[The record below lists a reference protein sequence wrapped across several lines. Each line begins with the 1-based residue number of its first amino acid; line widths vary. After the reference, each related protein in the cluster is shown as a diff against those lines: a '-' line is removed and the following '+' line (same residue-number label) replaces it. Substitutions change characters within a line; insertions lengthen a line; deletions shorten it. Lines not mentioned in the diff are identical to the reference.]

1 MDRKIIHIDMDAFYA
16 SVEQRDFPELR
27 GKPVGVG
34 GLSGRGVLTTA
45 SYEARKFGVKSAM
58 PTWMAKQKCPDLIVV
73 RPRFGVYK
81 EVSDQI
87 REIFREYTN
96 LIEPL
101 SLDEAY
107 LDVTE
112 NFKNMQFATDI
123 AREIKVKIFEKTGLT
138 ASAGVSFNKFLAKIA
153 SDFNKPDGLFVITP
167 KRAPQ
172 IIDPLPIER
181 FHGIGKVTAEKMRQL
196 GVHNGADLKEKT
208 LEWLISHF
216 GKPGKYY
223 YEVAHGEDNRPVDAS
238 SVRKSVSVEDTF
250 DKDTADFVEQETQL
264 LILADKV
271 WEWVEKKQ
279 IFGLTITLKVK
290 FHDFSVM
297 NRSKSSATYIKDHDN
312 FKSLALELFKQSF
325 DASRPVRLLGLGLS
339 NLNNTAKPQFE
350 QMELSF
356 EDEGV

>member
-1 MDRKIIHIDMDAFYA
+1 MDAFYA
-16 SVEQRDFPELR
+16 SVEQRDFPELW

-45 SYEARKFGVKSAM
+45 SYEARKFGVRSAM

-73 RPRFGVYK
+73 KPRFGVYK
-81 EVSDQI
+81 EVSEQI
-87 REIFREYTN
+87 REIFREYTPV
-96 LIEPL
+96 IEPL

-112 NFKNMQFATDI
+112 NLRNMPYATDI
-123 AREIKVKIFEKTGLT
+123 AREIKQKIFTETGLT

-167 KRAPQ
+167 QRAPK
-172 IIDPLPIER
+172 IIDGLPIER

-196 GVHNGADLKEKT
+196 GVHSGADLKQKD
-208 LEWLISHF
+208 LEWLVGHF

-223 YEVAHGEDNRPVDAS
+223 YEVAHGEDRRPVNAA

-250 DKDTADFVEQETQL
+250 EKDTADFETQDSRL
-264 LILADKV
+264 LEMAEKV

-279 IFGLTITLKVK
+279 IFGRTVNLKVK

-297 NRSKSSATYIKDHDN
+297 SRSKSSVSYIKDYES
-312 FKSLALELFKQSF
+312 FKMMTLELFKQSF
-325 DASRPVRLLGLGLS
+325 DASRPVRLLGIGLS
-339 NLNNTAKPQFE
+339 NLNNSDKPQWG

-356 EDEGV
+356 DEEGN

>member
-45 SYEARKFGVKSAM
+45 SYEARKFGVRSAM

-87 REIFREYTN
+87 RGIFREYTP

-112 NFKNMQFATDI
+112 NLKNMQYATDI
-123 AREIKVKIFEKTGLT
+123 AREIKVKIFETTGLT

-153 SDFNKPDGLFVITP
+153 SDLNKPDGLCVITP
-167 KRAPQ
+167 KKAPR
-172 IIDPLPIER
+172 IIDALPIER
-181 FHGIGKVTAEKMRQL
+181 FHGIGKVTAEKMRQF
-196 GVHNGADLKEKT
+196 GVYNGADLKQQP
-208 LEWLISHF
+208 LEWLTTHF
-216 GKPGKYY
+216 GKAGTYY
-223 YEVAHGEDNRPVDAS
+223 FRVAHGEDNRPVDAS

-250 DKDTADFVEQETQL
+250 AKDTADFEEQESQL
-264 LILADKV
+264 LILAQKV

-279 IFGLTITLKVK
+279 IFGRTVTLKVK
-290 FHDFSVM
+290 FHDFSIM
-297 NRSKSSATYIKDHDN
+297 NRSRSSAAYIKDYDS
-312 FKSLALELFKQSF
+312 FKGLALELFKQSF
-325 DASRPVRLLGLGLS
+325 DPSRPVRLLGIGLS
-339 NLNNTAKPQFE
+339 NLNNNDKPQFG
-350 QMELSF
+350 QMELRF
-356 EDEGV
+356 EDEGN

>member
-34 GLSGRGVLTTA
+34 GLSDRGVLTTA
-45 SYEARKFGVKSAM
+45 SYEARKFGVRSAM

-87 REIFREYTN
+87 REIFREYTH

-123 AREIKVKIFEKTGLT
+123 AREIKLKIFEKTGLT

-153 SDFNKPDGLFVITP
+153 SDFNKPDGLCVITP
-167 KRAPQ
+167 KKAPQ
-172 IIDPLPIER
+172 IIDTLPIER
-181 FHGIGKVTAEKMRQL
+181 FHGVGKVTAEKMRQL
-196 GVHNGADLKEKT
+196 GVYNGADLKQKP
-208 LEWLISHF
+208 LEWLMGHF

-223 YEVAHGEDNRPVDAS
+223 FEVANGEDNRPVDAS
-238 SVRKSVSVEDTF
+238 SIRKSVSVEDTF
-250 DKDTADFVEQETQL
+250 DKDTADFEEQESQL
-264 LILADKV
+264 LILAEKV

-279 IFGLTITLKVK
+279 IFGRTVTLKVK
-290 FHDFSVM
+290 FHDFSIM
-297 NRSKSSATYIKDHDN
+297 NRSKSSASYIKEYDS

-339 NLNNTAKPQFE
+339 NLNNTTPPNFGQMQLEFE
-350 QMELSF
+350 
-356 EDEGV
+356 GA